1 MRYWRVTKTH
11 RARHSPT
18 RLSYLR
24 GLGIATPTD
33 AKMEIRC
40 YGIGAFP
47 SSRMKLRMRQFV
59 LLVHALALAFPTA
72 SWAAAP
78 AQEPG
83 PGPGTNGEYY
93 GNFSVAP
100 DHMIGIDRFIN
111 DAGDTVALISDYQSG
126 VVRRLFPVSETE
138 SVMGPGFDV
147 QSPPELRVRFV
158 RDSRRN
164 VTGLSLQWANGT
176 TNSAKRVP
184 LMEQEVIFT
193 DGAVRLA
200 GTLMLPATK
209 GPHPAIVLLHGSGP
223 LTRYSFGP
231 YPHFFTSLGFAVLI
245 YDKRGTGASTGT
257 RVDASTGD
265 LAHLPAEYYPEGLED
280 DALAAFRYLQG
291 RKEINPKEIGVW
303 GSSEGGM
310 LATQAASRNK
320 DIAFAICS
328 SGFMGPLWETLYYQ
342 AARGRGLSAA
352 QADEVLAFTRLWM
365 KVARTGNDYELFLKQ
380 REEARKEKPWLF
392 SYTSA
397 DFTSLEQMR
406 WTWVHILSFSPLPA
420 LSQVACPVLGLWGEL
435 DQSTDAAAAQRN
447 MRAALSKS
455 GNRDVTTKVFP
466 NASHPLMEMPS
477 GSRMAPGVFETL
489 RSWLLQRVRVP

>member
-1 MRYWRVTKTH
+1 
-11 RARHSPT
+11 
-18 RLSYLR
+18 
-24 GLGIATPTD
+24 
-33 AKMEIRC
+33 MEIRV
-40 YGIGAFP
+40 YGIGAFM
-47 SSRMKLRMRQFV
+47 SSRMKLPMRQFV
-59 LLVHALALAFPTA
+59 LLVHALVFAFATA

-78 AQEPG
+78 AQ
-83 PGPGTNGEYY
+83 GPGTPGTGTNGGYY
-93 GNFSVAP
+93 GDYSVAP
-100 DHMIGIDRFIN
+100 DHIIGIDRFVN

-158 RDSRRN
+158 RDSKRN

-176 TNSAKRVP
+176 TNSAKRVA
-184 LMEQEVIFT
+184 LMEQEVTFT

-200 GTLMLPATK
+200 GTLILPPTK
-209 GPHPAIVLLHGSGP
+209 GLHPAIVLLHGSGL

-265 LAHLPAEYYPEGLED
+265 LALLPSEYYPEGLVA

-310 LATQAASRNK
+310 LATQAAARNK

-352 QADEVLAFTRLWM
+352 QTDEVLAFTRLWM
-365 KVARTGNDYELFLKQ
+365 KVARTGDDYELFLKQ
-380 REEARKEKPWLF
+380 REEARKEKPWALF
-392 SYTSA
+392 IHERRFHVAGANALDVGPCIVVQSVA
-397 DFTSLEQMR
+397 GAIAGD
-406 WTWVHILSFSPLPA
+406 LPGPRC
-420 LSQVACPVLGLWGEL
+420 VG
-435 DQSTDAAAAQRN
+435 
-447 MRAALSKS
+447 
-455 GNRDVTTKVFP
+455 
-466 NASHPLMEMPS
+466 
-477 GSRMAPGVFETL
+477 
-489 RSWLLQRVRVP
+489 